1 VIDRDTWTL
10 VSEAEDRETVV
21 SRARRRLAREGR
33 DFDVLD
39 LDHDVLLEH
48 VDARPRFYYRLYLR
62 RDQPSDETETGA

>member
-1 VIDRDTWTL
+1 MIDRDTWTL

-39 LDHDVLLEH
+39 LDRDVLLEH

-62 RDQPSDETETGA
+62 RDHPIDETETGA